1 MAAGRKG
8 WRIREGW
15 KPSDPPHTKWEPDDA
30 DRPKPRELP
39 NAAEVLDTDE
49 RTPEEMLTE
58 VLRLANRQLAGLT
71 KLGEAS
77 MLSDLELQQLG
88 QVQRLVLGHLRV
100 NPGEDP
106 MVQRPDETDAQYL
119 ERLETMKARTK

>member
-8 WRIREGW
+8 WRITPGW
-15 KPSDPPHTKWEPDDA
+15 KEGDPKYLKWEPDDA
-30 DRPKPRELP
+30 DRPRARIPETSAL
-39 NAAEVLDTDE
+39 EVPF
-49 RTPEEMLTE
+49 RTPEEMLDE

-71 KLGEAS
+71 ALA
-77 MLSDLELQQLG
+77 MAAALNDLELQQLG